1 MATVNGDVEITLGS
15 EDPITLQ
22 LLEDDGVT
30 PINLSQI
37 TGLTLYMRDTD
48 DGSLKEITGER
59 LEVTD
64 MDNGKIKLSQIAA
77 DFPVA
82 ASYRYKIKF
91 VDPGSK
97 QHFVPDGSKWY
108 IFTVYNVT

>member
-30 PINLSQI
+30 PIYLAQI
-37 TGLTLYMRDTD
+37 SELTLYMRNTD
-48 DGSLKEITGER
+48 DGSLKEITGEK
-59 LEVTD
+59 LVVTD
-64 MDNGKIKLSQIAA
+64 MDNGKIKLSHDAA
-77 DFPVA
+77 DFPA
-82 ASYRYKIKF
+82 ATSYRYKIKF

-108 IFTVYNVT
+108 MFFIHDIT

>member
-30 PINLSQI
+30 PIELAGI
-37 TGLTLYMRDTD
+37 TALTLFMRDKNGD
-48 DGSLKEITGER
+48 LKEITGANLVVLDAE
-59 LEVTD
+59 
-64 MDNGKIKLSQIAA
+64 NGKVKLSQDDN
-77 DFPVA
+77 DFPVT

-91 VDPGSK
+91 LDAGGK

-108 IFTVYNVT
+108 VFAVYDIT